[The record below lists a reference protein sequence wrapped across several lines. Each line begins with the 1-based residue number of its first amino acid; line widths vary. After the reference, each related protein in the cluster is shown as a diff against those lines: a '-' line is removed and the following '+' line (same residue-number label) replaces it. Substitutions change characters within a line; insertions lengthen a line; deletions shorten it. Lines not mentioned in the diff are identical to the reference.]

1 MMYTLA
7 PLASCS
13 TDVGLLFSI
22 VTGTIFSMVVCS
34 FLGKD
39 YVYGVLFG
47 GIIMFGYYYSE
58 STPTPRENRVVI
70 GTLVKT
76 ETVIA
81 TSSKYDSQPYIQ
93 ATYEVEGGRQVVT
106 TKDNYYPNKAVFY
119 ANKPIETCD

>member
-1 MMYTLA
+1 
-7 PLASCS
+7 
-13 TDVGLLFSI
+13 
-22 VTGTIFSMVVCS
+22 
-34 FLGKD
+34 
-39 YVYGVLFG
+39 
-47 GIIMFGYYYSE
+47 MFGYYYSE

-81 TSSKYDSQPYIQ
+81 TRSKYDSQPYIQ